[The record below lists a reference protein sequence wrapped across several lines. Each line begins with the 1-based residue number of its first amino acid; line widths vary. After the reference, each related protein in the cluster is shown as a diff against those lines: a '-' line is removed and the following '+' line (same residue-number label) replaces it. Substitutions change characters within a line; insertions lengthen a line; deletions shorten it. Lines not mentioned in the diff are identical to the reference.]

1 MRTVDFDTWLQLFI
15 QEGFRSFDELD
26 AGGHSVFVPGFPRL
40 PLHSR
45 RFGRPS
51 RWEAQITQMYGEVAG
66 DNVMDFDYGWMAM
79 AQDRCSWG
87 DAAKAFR
94 AAVRMSRPVAAEFGF
109 SPDRPLTGDPTSV

>member
-1 MRTVDFDTWLQLFI
+1 MGHYLHPGGVVVPLTN
-15 QEGFRSFDELD
+15 LD
-26 AGGHSVFVPGFPRL
+26 AGGHSVFVPCFPRL

-79 AQDRCSWG
+79 AQDRCSWR
-87 DAAKAFR
+87 DAAKAF
-94 AAVRMSRPVAAEFGF
+94 AQQFG
-109 SPDRPLTGDPTSV
+109 